1 MGAGAL
7 KATFSLLGVTAAFQ
21 SVFGENVDKSD
32 EGLAR
37 AFGSVDVDGS
47 GKISADEMK
56 AYIASVYGDGLDGD
70 TVGSMMRAADTD
82 GDGEVDLEEF
92 KMIMR
97 AGPQQRAQDEHAR
110 QPDGGETS
118 DDASRAKLVSDTE
131 PDEPP
136 PVAVRE
142 QVPAPAPA
150 PAASEGEAV
159 AASDVKIWM

>member
-1 MGAGAL
+1 MKTAAKCARLGGKWCFRDHFSDL
-7 KATFSLLGVTAAFQ
+7 LLYRKLTFS
-21 SVFGENVDKSD
+21 D
-32 EGLAR
+32 E
-37 AFGSVDVDGS
+37 
-47 GKISADEMK
+47 
-56 AYIASVYGDGLDGD
+56 
-70 TVGSMMRAADTD
+70 
-82 GDGEVDLEEF
+82 EEF